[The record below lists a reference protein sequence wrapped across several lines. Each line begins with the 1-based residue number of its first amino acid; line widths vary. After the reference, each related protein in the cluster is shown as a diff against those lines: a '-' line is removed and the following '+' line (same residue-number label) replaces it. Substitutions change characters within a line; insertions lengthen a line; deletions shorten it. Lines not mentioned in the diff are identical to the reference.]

1 MKRLSK
7 DYTFTSNEIMHMGIA
22 LSRSND
28 NFRHSSFYEFDPK
41 KRKEMKKMQEWQN
54 ERVAIQNK
62 LDDIF
67 LELNPKSVLENTK
80 FCAKIIGEDGVSHDA
95 DTFLLDSCYTL
106 YWLDTQLCNGK
117 KPSEEEKHYL
127 YDGLKGE
134 YDDLYDQ
141 FDKLHDKIDSVKW
154 LVNRL
159 FSVIKRKIFQ

>member
-7 DYTFTSNEIMHMGIA
+7 NYTFTSNEIMHMGIA

-67 LELNPKSVLENTK
+67 LELNPKSVLETTK

-127 YDGLKGE
+127 YDGLNKE
-134 YDDLYDQ
+134 
-141 FDKLHDKIDSVKW
+141 FHELHDNTESITW
-154 LVNRL
+154 LIKQL
-159 FSVIKRKIFQ
+159 FSVIKSKILK